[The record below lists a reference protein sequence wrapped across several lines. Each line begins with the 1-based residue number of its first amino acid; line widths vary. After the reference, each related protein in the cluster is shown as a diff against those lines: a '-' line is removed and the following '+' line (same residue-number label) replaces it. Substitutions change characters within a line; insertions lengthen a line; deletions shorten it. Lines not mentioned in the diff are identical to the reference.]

1 MNLDLNKKYLITGGS
16 GFLGRG
22 LISKLE
28 KDNIKNL
35 IVVSRNES
43 ELMELKQKFPYVE
56 ILTGDI
62 SDHFILEKA
71 SVNVDGIFHLAAF
84 KHVVLAEDNTTSCI
98 KSNVL
103 GTMNVLN
110 ASLKH
115 KMDFVIGISTDKA
128 AQVNGVYG
136 ATKFLQEKLFKE
148 YGMINDQTKY
158 RTVRYGNVLYSTGSV
173 LCKWKKNIQNNKEII
188 ITEPNATRF
197 YWSIEDAVDLI
208 FNCLKFAKNSD
219 PYLPEMKSMKMG
231 DLLEAMMKKYSNGNR
246 PNVKKIGLQRGENL
260 HEIISENMPN
270 SNDAQKYTIEEII
283 KLI

>member
-22 LISKLE
+22 LISRLE

-35 IVVSRNES
+35 TVVSRNES

-62 SDHFILEKA
+62 SDQFILEKA
-71 SVNVDGIFHLAAF
+71 SSNIHGIFHLAAF

-98 KSNVL
+98 KSNVV

-148 YGMINDQTKY
+148 YEMINRQTKY

-231 DLLEAMMKKYSNGNR
+231 DLLEAMMKKYSNGKR

>member
-136 ATKFLQEKLFKE
+136 ATKFLQLKDVVPSSS
-148 YGMINDQTKY
+148 GQG
-158 RTVRYGNVLYSTGSV
+158 VSS
-173 LCKWKKNIQNNKEII
+173 
-188 ITEPNATRF
+188 
-197 YWSIEDAVDLI
+197 LI
-208 FNCLKFAKNSD
+208 
-219 PYLPEMKSMKMG
+219 
-231 DLLEAMMKKYSNGNR
+231 
-246 PNVKKIGLQRGENL
+246 
-260 HEIISENMPN
+260 
-270 SNDAQKYTIEEII
+270 
-283 KLI
+283 LI